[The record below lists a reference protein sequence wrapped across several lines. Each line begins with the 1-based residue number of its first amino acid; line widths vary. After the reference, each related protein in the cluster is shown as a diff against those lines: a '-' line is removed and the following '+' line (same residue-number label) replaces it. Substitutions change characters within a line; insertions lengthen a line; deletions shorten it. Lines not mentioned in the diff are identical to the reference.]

1 MVKEVPPWVARH
13 KRPGVEVRLRGDVW
27 YAYRYMNVWDKE
39 SKRPRRKTLEFLGR
53 IMPQGL
59 VPPRHKRPVGAI
71 LEYGNLQVLHH
82 FARPLVE
89 PVREEF
95 GELSDSILA
104 LAALKLAYRPPLK
117 AVNFRHETS
126 WSHRLWGG
134 AALSPNA
141 LTLLL
146 REVGVR
152 WEAQRRVFQS
162 LAGRSGYFAMDLTQV
177 FSESENIPWLE
188 KGYNSEESWH
198 DQFQLLL
205 IHRLGRGAHPVFLKM
220 LPGSIR
226 DVSAMQNALLES
238 GLRNVLLV
246 GDKGLFSKPNVEALE
261 RSRLTYML
269 ALRRSLPF
277 LRYGP
282 ESSYRDYFTYRGR
295 VVWWRELRWG
305 KRRVLLFLDKSLRAQ
320 EEAAWAGRI
329 GQRAASRQAFEE
341 QRDRLGTLAVVTN
354 TDLSAPEGYSL
365 YKQRMEVE
373 LAFDAFK
380 NTIESDKTYL
390 QSRESVAGYFFIS
403 FLALYLYARV
413 LNHLRMKKLVDQ
425 VSVEDV
431 LTQLSKVY
439 RVHVDGI
446 DVPSEVPKK
455 VRMLIEK
462 LNLPI
467 EGLAVHN
474 TSTLGS

>member
-1 MVKEVPPWVARH
+1 MKGVPSWVARH
-13 KRPGVEVRLRGDVW
+13 RKPGVEVRSRGDAW
-27 YAYRYMNVWDKE
+27 YAYRYTSVWDKE
-39 SKRPRRKTLEFLGR
+39 KKRPRRKTLEYLGR
-53 IMPQGL
+53 VTPLGV
-59 VPPRHKRPVGAI
+59 VPPKHKRERPLGAI
-71 LEYGNLQVLHH
+71 LEYGNLQLLHH
-82 FARPLVE
+82 FARPLVG
-89 PVREEF
+89 PVQEEF
-95 GELSDSILA
+95 GEFSDSILA

-117 AVNFRHETS
+117 AANFRHQTS

-134 AALSPNA
+134 ASMAPNA

-162 LAGRSGYFAMDLTQV
+162 LAGRSGYFAMDLSQV

-188 KGYNSEESWH
+188 KGYNPEEGWL

-205 IHRLGRGAHPVFLKM
+205 IHRLGRGAHPVFLKL

-226 DVSAMQNALLES
+226 DVSAIQNALLES
-238 GLRNVLLV
+238 GLRDVLLV
-246 GDKGLFSKPNVEALE
+246 GDKGLFSEANVEALE
-261 RSRLTYML
+261 RARLTYLL
-269 ALRRSLPF
+269 ALKRSFAF

-282 ESSYRDYFTYRGR
+282 ESSYRDYFTYRAR

-305 KRRVLLFLDKSLRAQ
+305 KRRVFLFLDKSLRAQ
-320 EEAAWAGRI
+320 EEASWAGRI
-329 GQRAASRQAFEE
+329 EQGAASERAFEGH
-341 QRDRLGTLAVVTN
+341 RDSLGTLALVTN
-354 TDLSAPEGYSL
+354 TDLSAQDAYNL

-403 FLALYLYARV
+403 FLALYLYARI

-439 RVHVDGI
+439 RVHVEGR

-455 VRMLIEK
+455 VRTLIEK
-462 LNLPI
+462 LDLPI
-467 EGLAVHN
+467 EVPGVPK
-474 TSTLGS
+474 T